1 MKPRDV
7 VTYFDKNYM
16 NPTEF
21 KNIWLKN
28 DFETW
33 AEFPTEQ
40 IENST
45 LNNSTKEFLKV
56 GFPDSAAP
64 FLNFGLISYDN
75 EFTNIYDY
83 YSDNELETNTKNYW
97 IIGSD
102 NSGNLICVDTSQN
115 DKIIIVDH
123 EQEFEI
129 IETMNQNISELSKSL
144 LLFRNF
150 IEDVNSEFSED
161 GFFDSMYSL
170 KHIQKLEEEF
180 TSNRIVSS
188 FWDTEI
194 ENLKAN
200 IE

>member
-1 MKPRDV
+1 
-7 VTYFDKNYM
+7 M
-16 NPTEF
+16 NATDF

-28 DFETW
+28 DFESW
-33 AEFPTEQ
+33 AEFPIEQ

-45 LNNSTKEFLKV
+45 LNDSTKEFLKV

-75 EFTNIYDY
+75 EFFNVYDY
-83 YSDNELETNTKNYW
+83 FSDYKLDENTKNYW

-123 EQEFEI
+123 EQNFELIEI
-129 IETMNQNISELSKSL
+129 INKNILELSKSL
-144 LLFRNF
+144 LLFRSF
-150 IEDVNSEFSED
+150 IEDVNSELGED

-170 KHIQKLEEEF
+170 KHIQKLEEQF
-180 TSNRIVSS
+180 SSNSINSS
-188 FWDTEI
+188 FWNTEI
-194 ENLKAN
+194 DNLKAN
-200 IE
+200 IK